1 MFTKM
6 FGKAIESAVEQGYDK
21 TTGLFWVITGLSFLL
36 ACIVLFGVHCLSG
49 AMLMV
54 IYNTVRHF
62 IPQLPTFSYWFF
74 VLICFAITWV
84 KTTFSK

>member
-6 FGKAIESAVEQGYDK
+6 MGKAIESAMEQGYDK
-21 TTGLFWVITGLSFLL
+21 NTGFFWTIVWLGFLL

-54 IYNTVRHF
+54 IYNAVRNF
-62 IPQLPTFSYWFF
+62 MPQLPTFSYWFF
-74 VLICFAITWV
+74 VLVCFAITWV